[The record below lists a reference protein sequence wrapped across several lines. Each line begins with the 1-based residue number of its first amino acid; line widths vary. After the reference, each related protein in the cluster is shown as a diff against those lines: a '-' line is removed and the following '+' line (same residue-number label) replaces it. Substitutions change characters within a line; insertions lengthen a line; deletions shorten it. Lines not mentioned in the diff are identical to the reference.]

1 RYCFRDR
8 HRRHRSLP
16 GSTSRHMEG
25 AQELISQFCAHGLG
39 TARLLNLVDNPEWIM
54 REYFRK
60 YFPEILK
67 GFYE

>member
-1 RYCFRDR
+1 
-8 HRRHRSLP
+8 
-16 GSTSRHMEG
+16 MEG

-39 TARLLNLVDNPEWIM
+39 TARLLNPVDNPEWIM

-67 GFYE
+67 GFYEQPT